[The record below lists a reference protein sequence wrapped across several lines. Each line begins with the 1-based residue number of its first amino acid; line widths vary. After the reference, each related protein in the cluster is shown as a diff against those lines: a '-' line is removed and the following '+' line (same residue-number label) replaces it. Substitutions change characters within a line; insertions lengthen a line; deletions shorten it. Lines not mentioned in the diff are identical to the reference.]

1 MKKVLLALVMAV
13 IVISAKAQTTMNV
26 RAGYGYNTDAEGV
39 TGIFQVNMP
48 FKTGSR
54 WTFSPSLQLDMAI
67 DPYENKGSQNILIPL
82 FFGYKTPIGDKLLF
96 FPKIGPAVGYDTF
109 SESSAF
115 NYGPSVELAFE
126 YKHFVVAANGYFSIK
141 GVERYEDTGSFY
153 DGYYHTS
160 LITKHP
166 NIYTASLT
174 LGYKF

>member
-13 IVISAKAQTTMNV
+13 SVISAKAQITMNV
-26 RAGYGYNTDAEGV
+26 RAGGGFNTDEENV

-48 FKTGSR
+48 LETGSR

-67 DPYENKGSQNILIPL
+67 DPYSNKGSQNILVPL
-82 FFGYKTPIGDKLLF
+82 LLGYKTQIGDELLF
-96 FPKIGPAVGYDTF
+96 IPKIGPAVGYDTF
-109 SESSAF
+109 SEFSAF

-126 YKHFVVAANGYFSIK
+126 YKHFVVAANGYLSIK
-141 GVERYEDTGSFY
+141 GVGRYDDPDHYY
-153 DGYYHTS
+153 DNTRRYP
-160 LITKHP
+160 KHP

>member
-1 MKKVLLALVMAV
+1 M
-13 IVISAKAQTTMNV
+13 
-26 RAGYGYNTDAEGV
+26 
-39 TGIFQVNMP
+39 
-48 FKTGSR
+48 
-54 WTFSPSLQLDMAI
+54 
-67 DPYENKGSQNILIPL
+67 
-82 FFGYKTPIGDKLLF
+82 
-96 FPKIGPAVGYDTF
+96 
-109 SESSAF
+109 
-115 NYGPSVELAFE
+115 ELAFE

>member
-13 IVISAKAQTTMNV
+13 SVISAKAQITMNV
-26 RAGYGYNTDAEGV
+26 RAGGGYNTDYDGV

-48 FKTGSR
+48 FETGGR

-67 DPYENKGSQNILIPL
+67 GPYENEGSQNILVPL
-82 FFGYKTPIGDKLLF
+82 LFGYKTPIGDKLLF
-96 FPKIGPAVGYDTF
+96 FPKIGPAVGYDIF
-109 SESSAF
+109 SDFSAF

-141 GVERYEDTGSFY
+141 EVGRHEESGNYY

-160 LITKHP
+160 WDSKFP
-166 NIYTASLT
+166 NIYSASLT